1 MNNYEKKGHP
11 ILGIVLAVI
20 GIMVALVLTLL
31 TGVIGGAVAGVLG
44 LVALL
49 LGVFAVKGGKK
60 LGGIVSILA
69 GVMAVILAV
78 TMTLGTISVLDDAK
92 KKAQNNPD
100 TPMVA
105 KYLDNTSLGLM
116 GILLKIPKNEGEA
129 TADLEALKKELDIL
143 KAVDETAATA
153 TEAPAAEEAPAEE
166 APAAEE
172 AAQ

>member
-1 MNNYEKKGHP
+1 MDNYEKKGHP
-11 ILGIVLAVI
+11 VLGVVVGIV
-20 GIMVALVLTLL
+20 GIMAALLLSML
-31 TGVIGGAVAGVLG
+31 TGVIGGAVAGILG
-44 LVALL
+44 LIALL
-49 LGVFAVKGGKK
+49 LGVFAIKGGKK

-100 TPMVA
+100 TPMMA

-129 TADLEALKKELDIL
+129 NADLTSLQKELDIL
-143 KAVDETAATA
+143 KAADEAATA
-153 TEAPAAEEAPAEE
+153 TEAPAEE